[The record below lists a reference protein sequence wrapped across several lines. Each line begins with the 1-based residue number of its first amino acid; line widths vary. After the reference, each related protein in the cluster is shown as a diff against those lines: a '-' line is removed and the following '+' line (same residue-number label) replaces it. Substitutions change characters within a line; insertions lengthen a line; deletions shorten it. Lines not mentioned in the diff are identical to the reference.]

1 MTTSTHPMAINRETA
16 GRSLPH
22 DQETDAIMTTPVI
35 TQPTA
40 TAATTDLAQAVGT
53 AVLDLLR
60 HTRTHPPAHSQDVYA
75 ALGELVGAAQHQAA
89 AYEETAAAVARMHH
103 ENRLRPYTGSDTD
116 TETHVRKTVDAL
128 YAAAHHAR
136 QLDNALGRAQA
147 GLFYF
152 TDGDG
157 NA

>member
-1 MTTSTHPMAINRETA
+1 MTTTAHPTTINRETA
-16 GRSLPH
+16 DRSVPH
-22 DQETDAIMTTPVI
+22 DQETDTVMTTPVI
-35 TQPTA
+35 TQPTG
-40 TAATTDLAQAVGT
+40 TAPAADLAQAVGT

-60 HTRTHPPAHSQDVYA
+60 HTRNHPPAHSRDVYA

-89 AYEETAAAVARMHH
+89 TYEETAAAVARLHH
-103 ENRLRPYTGSDTD
+103 ENRLRPHTGADND
-116 TETHVRKTVDAL
+116 TEAHVRKTVDAL